1 MEHVF
6 SRIRSEKIQVKENPY
21 SDIFY
26 AVNQR
31 KHTEDGQKLFNPLTT
46 NVPHKP
52 LITIAFWIN
61 LFLTNNLLLYPLKTS
76 ENWRFSDV
84 FRGYRN

>member
-1 MEHVF
+1 MQHVF

-46 NVPHKP
+46 NVPHG
-52 LITIAFWIN
+52 IETIQMICN
-61 LFLTNNLLLYPLKTS
+61 SN
-76 ENWRFSDV
+76 
-84 FRGYRN
+84 